1 LLEIWCSGSWF
12 SVHNLNTWELITC
25 LESGCAAQCPPF
37 FVALCSCSMHP
48 GLECQGPFV
57 PYAELLL
64 DFEQSSLKICWNQI
78 LVAPLSVHLGITGAK
93 SYCLCGAELS
103 TQ

>member
-1 LLEIWCSGSWF
+1 
-12 SVHNLNTWELITC
+12 LNTWELITC
-25 LESGCAAQCPPF
+25 LESGCAAQCPLF
-37 FVALCSCSMHP
+37 FVALCSCSTHP
-48 GLECQGPFV
+48 GFECQGPFV

-64 DFEQSSLKICWNQI
+64 DFEQSLLKIAGTKLW
-78 LVAPLSVHLGITGAK
+78 LHLSVHLGITGAK